1 VKPVLSSVQGRALV
15 LLAPLLVLAPALA
28 GDTSVDDFIA
38 KVKKGMSGIK
48 TTRGHFKQT
57 KKLAIFNDD
66 VVSLGSF
73 SIERPDRL
81 RWEVRS
87 PFRSVLVITGE
98 RGARWNEN
106 MKKVERFAL
115 ADKPGIDIAVKQMFA
130 WYSGRFDEI
139 KAFEPTL
146 EQDGRTI
153 ALVPRNE
160 KLREVLSRITIHF
173 APTFATIESIVLE
186 EKGGD
191 RTDMAFEAIE
201 LDKELEAGTFDI
213 PDGGPDKR

>member
-1 VKPVLSSVQGRALV
+1 MNRALV
-15 LLAPLLVLAPALA
+15 LVASLLLVASALA
-28 GDTSVDDFIA
+28 GDSSVDDFIA
-38 KVKKGMSGIK
+38 KVKKGMSGVK

-73 SIERPDRL
+73 SLDRPDKL

-87 PFRSVLVITGE
+87 PFRSVLVITGD

-106 MKKVERFAL
+106 MTKVERFAL
-115 ADKPGIDIAVKQMFA
+115 ADKPGIDVAVKQMFA

-139 KAFEPTL
+139 RSFEPTI
-146 EQDGRTI
+146 EQDGHTI
-153 ALVPRNE
+153 ALVPKNE

-173 APTFATIESIVLE
+173 VPSFATIESIALE

-191 RTDMAFEAIE
+191 RTDIAFEAVE
-201 LDKELEAGTFDI
+201 LDKELEAATFEI
-213 PDGGPDKR
+213 PDGGPGKR